1 MKVQRRT
8 EAEGQLKCVGITLD
22 KDWKNKAQ
30 RVKVIEWISSK
41 KEEMSEADW
50 AELGKQWQRKDGKQ
64 EAISQIWKNELF
76 TKKEAIRGFLN
87 SLILIITVQLEN
99 GQRMGTICYIRQQ
112 TVLIK
117 YVMQV
122 KHSSSLVKEYLFLE
136 KETGQKIQ

>member
-8 EAEGQLKCVGITLD
+8 EAEWRLKCVGITLD

-41 KEEMSEADW
+41 KEEMSEVDW

-64 EAISQIWKNELF
+64 EAISQIWKNELL

-87 SLILIITVQLEN
+87 SLILI
-99 GQRMGTICYIRQQ
+99 
-112 TVLIK
+112 
-117 YVMQV
+117 
-122 KHSSSLVKEYLFLE
+122 
-136 KETGQKIQ
+136 